1 MIVVEMLLKKERN
14 TGLIEGFV
22 TTQIL
27 DKGLDQRTEKAYRLD
42 LEHLYLWLENKG
54 RDISESQAIDDY
66 LEYLLKE
73 KELKYSTITR
83 KYRVFR
89 YYLGYL
95 EASGILTYHPII
107 CPILERTGN
116 NSRSN
121 ELSRMEIDEFFM
133 ALDKEYETL
142 DNEFRK
148 RICLRDNVMMKLLFY
163 HEIDIS
169 ELLKLKVSDYNL
181 KTGIL
186 AIRGKRGKEHF
197 EYLFSRELRQKMEQW
212 IEEHSYFEKGNEFHN
227 MLFLSKIGKPLSMK
241 MVILVFDKY
250 RVLAGI
256 EKEFTPKDLKGS
268 MKRYARELMVERC
281 S

>member
-1 MIVVEMLLKKERN
+1 MEMLLKKERN